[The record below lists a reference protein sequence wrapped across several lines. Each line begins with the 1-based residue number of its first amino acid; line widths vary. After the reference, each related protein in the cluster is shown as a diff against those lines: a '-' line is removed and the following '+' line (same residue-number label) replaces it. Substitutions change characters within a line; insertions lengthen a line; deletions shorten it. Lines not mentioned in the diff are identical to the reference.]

1 MSSIEGDH
9 RFALSLGILLL
20 FVPIVG
26 AASYL
31 LLRSDPAGVDVQSV
45 LMAVVGLLG
54 AAVGSVTT
62 GYFLSKRA

>member
-20 FVPIVG
+20 FSPVV
-26 AASYL
+26 AAITYL
-31 LLRSDPAGVDVQSV
+31 LLHSDPTGVDVQSEV
-45 LMAVVGLLG
+45 MAVVGLLG
-54 AAVGSVTT
+54 AVVGSVTT